1 MRMIGAQAYRGPY
14 HLTAEEVYARL
25 TRGSRGQMFP
35 IAGAKTTGPL
45 TDSEGRVLDPAS
57 LAPHP
62 AMLNGGSA
70 QVVATDA
77 HDPHLRFD
85 VGLSSVGP
93 RPARQL
99 SAHPLFYG
107 SHWPY
112 RYPEESGA
120 RVVHAR
126 LKVQMLDALLWRNGH
141 GLLQQSEV
149 TQGR

>member
-1 MRMIGAQAYRGPY
+1 MIGAQAYRGPH
-14 HLTAEEVYARL
+14 HLTVEEVHARL
-25 TRGSRGQMFP
+25 TRGSPGQVFP
-35 IAGAKTTGPL
+35 LTGAKTTGPL

-57 LAPHP
+57 LAPHLT
-62 AMLNGGSA
+62 MLTGGSV

-77 HDPHLRFD
+77 HDPHIRFD
-85 VGLSSVGP
+85 VGLSPAGP
-93 RPARQL
+93 RPATQL
-99 SAHPLFYG
+99 GAHPLFYG

-112 RYPEESGA
+112 RYPEESRA

-126 LKVQMLDALLWRNGH
+126 LTMQMLDALLWRNGH